1 MSTISFLVNS
11 SEANSKKTVAWVT
24 IEEKNDGA
32 LFFTIKQVGNVSGD
46 LYGIYL
52 DMTDESI
59 LNTLRVS
66 VIPNNANAMEGSMN
80 CLRNGTDSKNF
91 SVNKMGSKANDM
103 FPKNNKDEI
112 NNYSF
117 MLRSKVRML
126 SLCDFFHMQLD
137 YSKDYANSCI
147 VASDSGSH
155 LRIYLRLV

>member
-11 SEANSKKTVAWVT
+11 SGANSKKTVAWVT

-32 LFFTIKQVGNVSGD
+32 LFFTIKQVGNVNGD

-66 VIPNNANAMEGSMN
+66 VTPNNAGTIEGSMN

-91 SVNKMGSKANDM
+91 SLNKMGSKANNRL
-103 FPKNNKDEI
+103 PKNNKDEI
-112 NNYSF
+112 SNYSF
-117 MLRSKVRML
+117 LLRSKVREL

-147 VASDSGSH
+147 VAVDGGSH